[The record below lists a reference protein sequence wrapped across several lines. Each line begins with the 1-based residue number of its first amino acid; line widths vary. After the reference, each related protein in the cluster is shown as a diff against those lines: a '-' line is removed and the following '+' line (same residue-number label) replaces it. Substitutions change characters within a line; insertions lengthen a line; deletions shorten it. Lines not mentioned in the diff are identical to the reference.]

1 MANIALHL
9 GSAGLAIVL
18 FVGAMLLA
26 MEENDVWR
34 KFFVIGVYLT
44 TWNIVHAVTRRATL
58 LLEHY
63 CQSMN
68 EALVIMGVYALGFIL
83 SSGITILVASRLIK
97 FVGVLT

>member
-26 MEENDVWR
+26 MEDKDAWR

-44 TWNIVHAVTRRATL
+44 TWNIVHAVTRQATS
-58 LLEHY
+58 LLEQY
-63 CQSMN
+63 CQSRN
-68 EALVIMGVYALGFIL
+68 DALVIMGVHTLGFAV
-83 SSGITILVASRLIK
+83 SSVITMFVASQLIK